1 MYKYLIL
8 QKVTHRKVSSLR
20 TYLIPCYNESLC
32 SVKFVHNFM
41 VNFGNSVVKL
51 RIGIEILYVYSLYT
65 RNICING
72 GWGETFL
79 HLTKVYLLSRSY

>member
-1 MYKYLIL
+1 
-8 QKVTHRKVSSLR
+8 
-20 TYLIPCYNESLC
+20 
-32 SVKFVHNFM
+32 M

-72 GWGETFL
+72 GWGGGGETFL